1 MSEYINKSDLYKEI
15 AKLEKLARDRYL
27 DTPIESPVFVR
38 YQSQLNE
45 RTNLKHLIAD
55 FPAFDFD
62 RLRELTQ
69 ADKEGRCLVLPCKV
83 GDTYYTI
90 QKTCSDGGYAKKG
103 EYFPCESDCEYC
115 DIRDCDKEFIIRE
128 HKFNSLNFIVDC
140 MEYIGEFLFLTK
152 EEAEKALEGLK

>member
-55 FPAFDFD
+55 FPAVEFD

-69 ADKEGRCLVLPCKV
+69 TDKKGRCLMLPAGFEFENGIYVLCGDISKV
-83 GDTYYTI
+83 KEDKKGYSIKSEKAYFLIKNEEKYIFVSVANMSESLLKYYETQI
-90 QKTCSDGGYAKKG
+90 GMINAKK
-103 EYFPCESDCEYC
+103 EE
-115 DIRDCDKEFIIRE
+115 
-128 HKFNSLNFIVDC
+128 
-140 MEYIGEFLFLTK
+140 TK
-152 EEAEKALEGLK
+152 

>member
-15 AKLEKLARDRYL
+15 AKLEELARDRYL

-69 ADKEGRCLVLPCKV
+69 ADKEGRCLILPVKV
-83 GDTYYTI
+83 GDILYYPYNNYISQLQVKYITI
-90 QKTCSDGGYAKKG
+90 CS
-103 EYFPCESDCEYC
+103 
-115 DIRDCDKEFIIRE
+115 KETFIIYTE
-128 HKFNSLNFIVDC
+128 IIEGLNDIETNFNSKW
-140 MEYIGEFLFLTK
+140 IGETIFLTK
-152 EEAEKALEGLK
+152 EEAEKALEWL